1 MNPVRPDR
9 KFLFAHPAH
18 LLAFGFGAGLMARA
32 PGTWGTLVAFPI
44 FALIRFAGGGTSAA
58 IAAAALLFVVGIWAA
73 GVAGR
78 ALGVADHGGIVIDE
92 IAAFLL
98 VLACTPSSVAWWAI
112 AFLLF
117 RVFDIVKPWPIRW
130 ADRTI
135 KGGFG
140 VMFDDVLA
148 AGYAI
153 GSILLL
159 RSLASAIL

>member
-1 MNPVRPDR
+1 MMPMPPDK
-9 KFLFAHPAH
+9 KFLFSHPAH
-18 LLAFGFGAGLMARA
+18 LLAFGFGAGLMPKA
-32 PGTWGTLVAFPI
+32 PGTWGTLVALPI
-44 FALIRFAGGGTSAA
+44 FALTRLGGTVTV
-58 IAAAALLFVVGIWAA
+58 IAAAAVLFVVGIWAA

-98 VLACTPSSVAWWAI
+98 VLACTPDSVGWWVI

-117 RVFDIVKPWPIRW
+117 RVLDIVKPWPIRW

-140 VMFDDVLA
+140 VMFDDLLA
-148 AGYAI
+148 AVYAI
-153 GSILLL
+153 AGIVLL
-159 RSLASAIL
+159 RSLANAIL

>member
-1 MNPVRPDR
+1 MNPMRPDR
-9 KFLFAHPAH
+9 KFLLNHPAH
-18 LLAFGFGAGLMARA
+18 LLAFGFGAGLLPKA

-44 FALIRFAGGGTSAA
+44 FAVARFGGTAA
-58 IAAAALLFVVGIWAA
+58 VIAAAVLFFVVGVWASD
-73 GVAGR
+73 VAGR

-98 VLACTPSSVAWWAI
+98 VLACTPASIAWWVI

-130 ADRTI
+130 ADRAI

-153 GSILLL
+153 GGILLL
-159 RSLASAIL
+159 RSLANAIL